1 MYSSLEFRQL
11 KRCRKH
17 IFLILIAF
25 MLAGFIAAEQ
35 GARARVAGKTA
46 HNATAAWKPR
56 FHCVAFCYRL
66 SVQNKKGSDLRCH
79 TT

>member
-35 GARARVAGKTA
+35 GARVRCRQDGAQRNCSMETAFPLRRVL
-46 HNATAAWKPR
+46 
-56 FHCVAFCYRL
+56 L
-66 SVQNKKGSDLRCH
+66 SSSCSKQKRE
-79 TT
+79 